1 LSNLQPSIPISESL
15 HISFTHLFIVS
26 SQTTIS
32 ELRNNKKKEGKE
44 MNMKLAI
51 IGLFFI
57 VIGFLLGFWFY
68 SHDKGPT
75 VYRIYEFSLEK

>member
-1 LSNLQPSIPISESL
+1 MLYYNLISIVDNLIL
-15 HISFTHLFIVS
+15 INKGVLDALG
-26 SQTTIS
+26 

-68 SHDKGPT
+68 GHDKGPT
-75 VYRIYEFSLEK
+75 VYRIYEISLERSE